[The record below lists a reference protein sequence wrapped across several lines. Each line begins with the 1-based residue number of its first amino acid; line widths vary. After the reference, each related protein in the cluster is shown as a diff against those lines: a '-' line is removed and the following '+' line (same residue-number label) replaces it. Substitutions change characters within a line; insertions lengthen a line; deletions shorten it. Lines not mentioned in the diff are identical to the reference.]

1 MKRAVMWVLVVA
13 ALSGATVV
21 LRSLRSKAEREALGG
36 PVSLEDMIGFSL
48 PRTASEVEFYTVAD
62 LDPSDL
68 TTISRMRTWAVA
80 TISKEDFE
88 DFMEREG
95 FVRRPDLV
103 EEFWGAAFSGLPSR
117 CSDEAVYK
125 LWETKNVGNEDT
137 YFGEPREGLTFIA
150 VKYESGRLYLKQKK
164 EFVAGDNVN
173 VFSVE

>member
-1 MKRAVMWVLVVA
+1 MTW
-13 ALSGATVV
+13 S
-21 LRSLRSKAEREALGG
+21 
-36 PVSLEDMIGFSL
+36 
-48 PRTASEVEFYTVAD
+48 

-88 DFMEREG
+88 GFVKRVG
-95 FVRRPDLV
+95 FVRRPDLL
-103 EEFWGAAFSGLPSR
+103 EEFWGTAFSGLPSG

-150 VKYESGRLYLKQKK
+150 VKYENGKLYLKQKK
-164 EFVAGDNVN
+164 EFVVGDKVN
-173 VFSVE
+173 IF